1 MIGRATVPQPRHLA
15 TRPVVLVVKVK
26 ATSLPSR
33 PQLQNLPSHASTL
46 LAHLI
51 ATRHPAQRLY
61 PAPTSLALDI
71 NLVLLSRATSFLIAA
86 SFSEATGVHC
96 FLLRVKSPTWLTPCL
111 PSTHPNTRFS
121 LCTILFTSRPVSTR
135 PDSTR
140 TIANHQPPSRAC
152 AQLVASLLS

>member
-33 PQLQNLPSHASTL
+33 PQLPNFPSHASAL

-61 PAPTSLALDI
+61 PAPTSLALDKT
-71 NLVLLSRATSFLIAA
+71 LVLLSRATSLLIAT
-86 SFSEATGVHC
+86 SFLGAAVVHC
-96 FLLRVKSPTWLTPCL
+96 SLLRVKTPTWLTLVYHRPTRTRASPCALLCL
-111 PSTHPNTRFS
+111 P
-121 LCTILFTSRPVSTR
+121 LASTR
-135 PDSTR
+135 PDSTC
-140 TIANHQPPSRAC
+140 TISNH
-152 AQLVASLLS
+152 